1 MFCVTGKSLIADS
14 MLLEGLIPDGV
25 MLRPV
30 KVTVFLQNWN
40 FWLSLI
46 NDNTV
51 TGTHIEIIPSV
62 VECLLNGIIIK

>member
-1 MFCVTGKSLIADS
+1 MFCGTGKSLIADS

-51 TGTHIEIIPSV
+51 TGTQIEIIPSV